1 MLLEFLY
8 HQTSIYLLNSRLFA
22 MGVATLLSFLVAM
35 LLFPPYIAFLR
46 RLNFSSEFDSTQAKH
61 EPVMPAGVLFL
72 FIITLS
78 TLVAV
83 RFNSYVI
90 SALLIYTLFSI
101 IGAIDDVAKVMN
113 KRRLARGLITKKDYQ
128 HKADG
133 ISARLRL
140 ALYLVIPLVVAMGA
154 YKYIPN
160 LSGTMT
166 VPFLSSHRA
175 LPYMHMWIFIP
186 VMALTIA
193 VMANGVN
200 FTDGFDTLATVP
212 LITCAAFVG
221 VIAFVSSNSTWS
233 AYLLIPF
240 IPGVDEILPL
250 IGAVVGT
257 LLAFLWFNAPPSTII
272 MGDSGAVG
280 LGGLIGIMFI
290 FIKAIFYLP
299 LVGFVFLLEFVSVV
313 VQIGYFRASGGKRA
327 FRRAPIHHHFE
338 FVMREKQPY
347 YRDPFCVRS
356 KISWRMH
363 IVSVVVLI
371 AGLVLF
377 LKVR

>member
-8 HQTSIYLLNSRLFA
+8 HQTSIFLLNSRLFA
-22 MGVATLLSFLVAM
+22 MGVATLFSFLVAM

-46 RLNFSSEFDSTQAKH
+46 RLNFSSEFDSAQAKH

-83 RFNSYVI
+83 RFNSYVV

-101 IGAIDDVAKVMN
+101 IGAIDDVAKVLN
-113 KRRLARGLITKKDYQ
+113 KRRLARGLISKKDYQ
-128 HKADG
+128 YKADG

-175 LPYMHMWIFIP
+175 LPYMHMWVFIP

-240 IPGVDEILPL
+240 IPGVDELLPL

-257 LLAFLWFNAPPSTII
+257 LLAFLWFNAPPATII

-313 VQIGYFRASGGKRA
+313 VQIGYFKASGGKRV
-327 FRRAPIHHHFE
+327 FRRAPIHDHFQI
-338 FVMREKQPY
+338 VMREKQVY

-363 IVSVVVLI
+363 IISVVVLI